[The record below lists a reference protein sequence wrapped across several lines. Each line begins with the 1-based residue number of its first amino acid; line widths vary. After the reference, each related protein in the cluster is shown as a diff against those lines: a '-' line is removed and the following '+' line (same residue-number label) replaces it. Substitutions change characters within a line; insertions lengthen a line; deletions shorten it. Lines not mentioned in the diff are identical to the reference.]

1 MGDHNLIG
9 LVLTALALAPG
20 KIPLALILI
29 AYVKNRHEGR
39 PRYALDHLR
48 IPVFEVPRI
57 QSA

>member
-9 LVLTALALAPG
+9 LLLTGLALAPG

-39 PRYALDHLR
+39 PEICLR
-48 IPVFEVPRI
+48 SSSDTSV
-57 QSA
+57 